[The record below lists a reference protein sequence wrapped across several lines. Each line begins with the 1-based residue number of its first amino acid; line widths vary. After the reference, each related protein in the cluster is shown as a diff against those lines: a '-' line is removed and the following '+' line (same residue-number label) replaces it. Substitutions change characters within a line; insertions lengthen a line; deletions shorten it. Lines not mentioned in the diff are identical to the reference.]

1 MKIKLS
7 EEQYRKL
14 MNEIGGYDDPMIGR
28 QDEEAI
34 MGRIIESYKSLT
46 NGMNILSDLIPGVI
60 VQDRLRNQL
69 IEIRESLVNP
79 LNGFSGFLR
88 NIHGQQDEGHPE
100 DSDMEL
106 DEGRKKKRKSKKKK
120 KKKAKRDACYRKVK
134 SRYKV
139 WPSAYASG
147 ALVKCRKVG
156 ASNWGN
162 SKKESVEIEQ
172 HNLILERK
180 KKSKKRKLTSKPSS
194 EGNLRD
200 WFKRK
205 GAKGKKGGWVD
216 CNASDG
222 EGGYKSCGRGSGE
235 KRSKYPACRPT
246 PSACKSKGKGRK
258 WGKKAS
264 RNESLIYHLKNNIP
278 LNESVF
284 RYGSDSHFN
293 LINDA
298 RSLFK
303 ENELQLNPVEKD
315 LVESDMGRFGYYQNE
330 LVPLDLP
337 MELNEAEYR
346 GKKVTLN
353 KPKRGGSKAY
363 YVYVK
368 NPKTGNV
375 KKVSFGSSGLRAKIN
390 NRGAVKSFVA
400 RHKCKQKNDK
410 TKAGYWSCRLPR
422 YAKSL
427 GLAGGGGQW
436 W

>member
-7 EEQYRKL
+7 EEQYKKL
-14 MNEIGGYDDPMIGR
+14 MNEIGGYDDPATGMR
-28 QDEEAI
+28 DEQA
-34 MGRIIESYKSLT
+34 MMDRIIEAYKNLT

-79 LNGFSGFLR
+79 LNGFSGLLR
-88 NIHGQQDEGHPE
+88 DIHGQQGEGQTE

-106 DEGRKKKRKSKKKK
+106 DEGRKKKRKSRKKKSK
-120 KKKAKRDACYRKVK
+120 KKSKKRDACYRKVK

-162 SKKESVEIEQ
+162 SKKESIEIEQ

-216 CNASDG
+216 CNAPDG
-222 EGGYKSCGRGSGE
+222 DGGYKSCGRGSGE

-264 RNESLIYHLKNNIP
+264 RNESLVYHLQNNIP

-298 RSLFK
+298 RKF
-303 ENELQLNPVEKD
+303 
-315 LVESDMGRFGYYQNE
+315 
-330 LVPLDLP
+330 
-337 MELNEAEYR
+337 
-346 GKKVTLN
+346 
-353 KPKRGGSKAY
+353 
-363 YVYVK
+363 
-368 NPKTGNV
+368 
-375 KKVSFGSSGLRAKIN
+375 I
-390 NRGAVKSFVA
+390 
-400 RHKCKQKNDK
+400 
-410 TKAGYWSCRLPR
+410 
-422 YAKSL
+422 
-427 GLAGGGGQW
+427 
-436 W
+436 